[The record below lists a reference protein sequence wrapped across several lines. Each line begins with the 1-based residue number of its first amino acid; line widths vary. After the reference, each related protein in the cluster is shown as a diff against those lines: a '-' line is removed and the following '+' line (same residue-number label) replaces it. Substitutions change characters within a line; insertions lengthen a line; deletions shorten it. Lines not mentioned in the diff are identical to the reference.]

1 MKKYTILYAK
11 GVSELIG
18 ISENIIALLSELKKK
33 WKERLE
39 IWSNCEKKISRWIN
53 VMCGFLQGDSY

>member
-18 ISENIIALLSELKKK
+18 ISENMIALLSELKKK

>member
-18 ISENIIALLSELKKK
+18 ISENMIGLLSELKKK

>member
-1 MKKYTILYAK
+1 MKKYTIFYAK

-18 ISENIIALLSELKKK
+18 ISENMIALLSELKKK